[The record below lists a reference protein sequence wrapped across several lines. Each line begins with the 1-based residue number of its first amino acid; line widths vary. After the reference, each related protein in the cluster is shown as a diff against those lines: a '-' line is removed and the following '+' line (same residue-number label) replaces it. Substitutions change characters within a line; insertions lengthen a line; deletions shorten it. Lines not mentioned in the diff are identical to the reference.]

1 VSGADEAANF
11 LAEPEVTF
19 GGLIRRSWI
28 LYRANLVRLF
38 ALFGTIF
45 VTTQLLWAVALVY
58 FNDSSGTLSTGQ
70 LASDY
75 LFRLILPAF
84 AGSFAVAATAVLVDA
99 TVRAAAPD
107 DDGVVRPSL
116 DRAVKGVVTRS
127 GDVLA
132 GAVMA
137 TVIAL
142 TLGSFG
148 LQELGIPYIFYGPP
162 ILVQVLLLERVG
174 YQVAGMRA
182 RSLLGGHW
190 ARMLGYLATIAIGIA
205 MIYGAVPFFLVRTFE
220 GMLSGPGLLVVHS
233 VVGGGLLGLMFG
245 FLATA
250 MTVLYYDLDA
260 RGARP
265 TPTGPKRTGGS

>member
-1 VSGADEAANF
+1 MSGADEAANF

-162 ILVQVLLLERVG
+162 ILVQVLLLEGVG

-182 RSLLGGHW
+182 RSLLGGQW
-190 ARMLGYLATIAIGIA
+190 ARMIGYLATIAIGIA

-260 RGARP
+260 RIEH
-265 TPTGPKRTGGS
+265 